1 MLCNLKLLPLRIF
14 SILILTSKIRS
25 ICNDA
30 KNTKIWWWK
39 VHNLVVCIM
48 YRYICRQI
56 VNIGWFGKKGCYMT
70 EPKLQNRGK
79 SNINESTVQKAGG
92 MNKLWRWSMIGQI
105 RLWDAIPYLSLTYCT
120 LALKSPFNYRIMCQR
135 CQRCHCIVERR
146 LPALWEYKECFFR
159 HLWRYTLMNIQS
171 LNFRQLYNYMY
182 CVCSTNHPDNQGSR
196 LAQLAAWPADLIK
209 TLVIKVL
216 II

>member
-1 MLCNLKLLPLRIF
+1 MMQ
-14 SILILTSKIRS
+14 KIQKY
-25 ICNDA
+25 DDE
-30 KNTKIWWWK
+30 KFTIW
-39 VHNLVVCIM
+39 L

-56 VNIGWFGKKGCYMT
+56 VNIGWFGQKGCYLT
-70 EPKLQNRGK
+70 EPKLQNRAK
-79 SNINESTVQKAGG
+79 SNTNESTVQKAGG

-171 LNFRQLYNYMY
+171 LNFRQLYNYIII
-182 CVCSTNHPDNQGSR
+182 CIVSAAQIIQTTKGPGLHNLR
-196 LAQLAAWPADLIK
+196 LDQQIWSKHWSSKCL
-209 TLVIKVL
+209 
-216 II
+216 

>member
-1 MLCNLKLLPLRIF
+1 MINISDFSHAFNSWCTFDYATFSRVMRHTQVAIERNWARKVWTLSDKLIVKWMLCNLKLLPLRIF

-92 MNKLWRWSMIGQI
+92 MNKLWRGDGPWLGRFVSEM
-105 RLWDAIPYLSLTYCT
+105 PSLT
-120 LALKSPFNYRIMCQR
+120 
-135 CQRCHCIVERR
+135 
-146 LPALWEYKECFFR
+146 
-159 HLWRYTLMNIQS
+159 
-171 LNFRQLYNYMY
+171 
-182 CVCSTNHPDNQGSR
+182 
-196 LAQLAAWPADLIK
+196 
-209 TLVIKVL
+209 
-216 II
+216 